1 MRYLILSDIHGNLE
15 ALNSVL
21 AHAAAQEYDNALVL
35 GDLVG
40 YGADP
45 NAVVDAIRALNPISS
60 IRGNHDKVAA
70 RLEGSEA
77 FNMAARKAISWTTE
91 TLTAENLEYLAAL
104 DEGPRL
110 VDDQVEIC
118 HGAPSDEDEYLFE
131 VRDAVRALR
140 DAKRPICFFG
150 HTHVQIVYQLSNEG
164 ELDVSGSD
172 ASSARR
178 LSLLPSHKYL
188 D

>member
-15 ALNSVL
+15 ALDSVL

-91 TLTAENLEYLAAL
+91 TLTAENLQYLAVL

-118 HGAPSDEDEYLFE
+118 HGAPSD
-131 VRDAVRALR
+131 
-140 DAKRPICFFG
+140 
-150 HTHVQIVYQLSNEG
+150 
-164 ELDVSGSD
+164 
-172 ASSARR
+172 
-178 LSLLPSHKYL
+178 
-188 D
+188 